1 MCDTFFSSRPSCVR
15 RSETPLC
22 GPGSDFAP
30 PDKRFQMTRDDFDA
44 FCAKLTATTHV
55 VQWGNAS
62 VWKVGGKIFAICSG
76 WGEGDF
82 PRFSFKCSDISYSL
96 LTQQEGLI
104 PAPYLARAKWVQMEK
119 EGALSDD
126 DLKAYIEAAHRIIS
140 GKLTKKTQKELGLAV

>member
-1 MCDTFFSSRPSCVR
+1 
-15 RSETPLC
+15 
-22 GPGSDFAP
+22 
-30 PDKRFQMTRDDFDA
+30 MTRDEFDA
-44 FCAKLTATTHV
+44 FCKKLTATTHV
-55 VQWGNAS
+55 IQWGNAS

-104 PAPYLARAKWVQMEK
+104 PAPYLARAKWVQMEE

-126 DLKAYIEAAHRIIS
+126 DLKAYIEAAHKIIAA
-140 GKLTKKTQKELGLAV
+140 KLTKKTQKELGLAS